1 MLDSSGLF
9 DHRQNIAC
17 VKRKWATLCSTGRTA
32 APDNRGTR
40 ETGTPLSGRSIA
52 EVAVRVRAIC
62 VAALAT
68 GLLGGVAGCAPG
80 IGPSDPVL
88 DGGAPAGVSPASY
101 TEPNDWI
108 PSETPDELEPIYVA
122 PRHRAPLQAAPTR
135 VQRNRYSG
143 GSSAPASGRA
153 ATRPGRARQT
163 GTRSHDWPDLD
174 EWQAQAQWISPPPGA
189 GE

>member
-1 MLDSSGLF
+1 MDYALF
-9 DHRQNIAC
+9 PRRRPKA
-17 VKRKWATLCSTGRTA
+17 V
-32 APDNRGTR
+32 DNRGTR
-40 ETGTPLSGRSIA
+40 ETGAPLSGRSIA

-68 GLLGGVAGCAPG
+68 GLLGGMAGCASG

-88 DGGAPAGVSPASY
+88 DGPAPAYVSPASY
-101 TEPNDWI
+101 TEPNDWT
-108 PSETPDELEPIYVA
+108 PSEAPDELDPIYVA
-122 PRHRAPLQAAPTR
+122 PRHRAPLQAAPTGVQPNR
-135 VQRNRYSG
+135 VQPNPYSG

-163 GTRSHDWPDLD
+163 ATRPHDWPDLD
-174 EWQAQAQWISPPPGA
+174 EWQIQAQWINPPPGA

>member
-1 MLDSSGLF
+1 M
-9 DHRQNIAC
+9 
-17 VKRKWATLCSTGRTA
+17 
-32 APDNRGTR
+32 DNRGTR
-40 ETGTPLSGRSIA
+40 ETGAPLSGRSIA
-52 EVAVRVRAIC
+52 EVAVRVGAIC

-88 DGGAPAGVSPASY
+88 DGAAPAYVLPASY

-135 VQRNRYSG
+135 VQPNRYSG
-143 GSSAPASGRA
+143 GSSAPPSGRA
-153 ATRPGRARQT
+153 AKRPGPPRQA
-163 GTRSHDWPDLD
+163 GTRSPDWPDLD
-174 EWQAQAQWISPPPGA
+174 EWQIQAQWINPPPGA